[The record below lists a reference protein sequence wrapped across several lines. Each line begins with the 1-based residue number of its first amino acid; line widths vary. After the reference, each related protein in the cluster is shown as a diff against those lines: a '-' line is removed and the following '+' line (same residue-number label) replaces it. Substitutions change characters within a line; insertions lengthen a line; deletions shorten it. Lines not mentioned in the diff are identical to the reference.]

1 MKNKNQLITTSFIT
15 ASFSSIK
22 LIEYYSCTSKYKLII
37 LQFYINNNN
46 VYCQFLLPF
55 IIIKTSNN
63 KMISMNIIMR
73 PLLLE
78 LSYVFLTI
86 DNINTKFLLAK

>member
-1 MKNKNQLITTSFIT
+1 MKNKNQPITTSFNT
-15 ASFSSIK
+15 ASFLSIK

-37 LQFYINNNN
+37 LYIYINNND
-46 VYCQFLLPF
+46 VYYQFLLPF

-63 KMISMNIIMR
+63 NMISMNIIMS

-78 LSYVFLTI
+78 LSYIFLTI
-86 DNINTKFLLAK
+86 DNVNIKFLLAK